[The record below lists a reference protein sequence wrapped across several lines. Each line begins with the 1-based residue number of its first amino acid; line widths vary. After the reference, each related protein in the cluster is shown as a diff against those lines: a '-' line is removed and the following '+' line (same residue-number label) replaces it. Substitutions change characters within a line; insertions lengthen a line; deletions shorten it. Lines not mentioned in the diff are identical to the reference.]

1 MKTMRLG
8 RSDLFVPPLA
18 VGCMRLNRLNPAE
31 ATYFLHSALDLGLN
45 FFDHADIYGDG
56 SCEEQFSRA
65 IHISADLREKI
76 ILQSKCGICKGYYDF
91 SRAHILAAVDGI
103 LQRLQTDYL
112 DVLLLHRPDALMEPE
127 EVADAFDQLHASG
140 KVRYFGVSN
149 QKPAQIKLLQQSLR
163 QPLLVDQLQLSLPHA
178 GLIANGLNVNMLNA
192 QAADHD
198 GSILD
203 FCRLQQITV
212 QAWSPMQYG
221 FFEGVFLGNP
231 KFAALNQVISRL
243 AAQYQVPDSSIA
255 LAWILRHPAHIQPV
269 TGTMNLAHL
278 KASRLA
284 ADLTLTRPEWYE
296 LYQAAGYELP

>member
-8 RSDLFVPPLA
+8 RSDLFVPPIA
-18 VGCMRLNRLNPAE
+18 VGCMRLNRLNSAE
-31 ATYFLHSALDLGLN
+31 ATYFLHSALDSGLN

-56 SCEEQFSRA
+56 TCEEQFSRA
-65 IHISADLREKI
+65 IHMSDDLREKI
-76 ILQSKCGICKGYYDF
+76 ILQSKCGIRSGYYDF
-91 SRAHILAAVDGI
+91 SKEHIWEAVDGI

-127 EVADAFDQLHASG
+127 VVAEAFDRLHASG

-163 QPLLVDQLQLSLPHA
+163 QTLIVDQLQLSLPHA

-192 QAADHD
+192 VSADHD

-203 FCRLQQITV
+203 FCRLQQITI
-212 QAWSPMQYG
+212 QAWSPLQYG
-221 FFEGVFLGNP
+221 FFEGVFLG
-231 KFAALNQVISRL
+231 AAKYNRLNQVIRRL

-269 TGTMNLAHL
+269 TGTMNVDHL
-278 KASRLA
+278 KAARLA

-296 LYQAAGYELP
+296 LYQAAGFELP